1 MMVRH
6 YAGAA
11 LAFAAFLTSGPAWAQ
26 KPPADL
32 FKGKLKPGLY
42 EDRVEVDMTGVPGI
56 PKEHAKQSQT
66 TQRCMTPEELNKGL
80 GEDERGCE
88 TTGFKM
94 MGDTASFTTT
104 CKKGN
109 ETQIAEIKLTTTAQG
124 MKSELKSTMK
134 QGGQTSTSTMRSESR
149 YLGPCK

>member
-1 MMVRH
+1 MTVRH
-6 YAGAA
+6 PAGAVFAVAA
-11 LAFAAFLTSGPAWAQ
+11 LLASAPAWAQ

-32 FKGKLKPGLY
+32 FKGKMKPGLY

-66 TQRCMTPEELNKGL
+66 TQRCMTPEDLAKGL
-80 GEDERGCE
+80 DQDEKGCE
-88 TTGFKM
+88 TSGFKM
-94 MGDTASFTTT
+94 MGETAIFTTT

-109 ETQIAEIKLTTTAQG
+109 ETQIAEVKLTPTAQG